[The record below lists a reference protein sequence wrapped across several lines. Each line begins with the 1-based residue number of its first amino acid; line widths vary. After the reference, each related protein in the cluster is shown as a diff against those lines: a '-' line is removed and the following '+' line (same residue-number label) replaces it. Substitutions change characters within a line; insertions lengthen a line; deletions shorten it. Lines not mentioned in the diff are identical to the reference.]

1 MMVNS
6 TMTSDFESVHAF
18 PVKVWV
24 SSSNHLAVRGR
35 PDLDHRKKVV
45 TVYSFKIYIK
55 FHNEFR
61 TLRHRNLIQLYGISK
76 TSDGDDVMVME
87 LMEFSLQK
95 YVEDYLTYKELISIQ
110 ADDEGQMRK
119 TLDPKRFGFT
129 LYSIASGMAY
139 IEEKNYLHRDLRTEN
154 ILVRRF
160 GDVYIVKIADFGLA
174 RPLEGR

>member
-1 MMVNS
+1 M
-6 TMTSDFESVHAF
+6 
-18 PVKVWV
+18 
-24 SSSNHLAVRGR
+24 
-35 PDLDHRKKVV
+35 
-45 TVYSFKIYIK
+45 
-55 FHNEFR
+55 
-61 TLRHRNLIQLYGISK
+61 RHRNLIQLYGISK

-174 RPLEGR
+174 RPLEGG